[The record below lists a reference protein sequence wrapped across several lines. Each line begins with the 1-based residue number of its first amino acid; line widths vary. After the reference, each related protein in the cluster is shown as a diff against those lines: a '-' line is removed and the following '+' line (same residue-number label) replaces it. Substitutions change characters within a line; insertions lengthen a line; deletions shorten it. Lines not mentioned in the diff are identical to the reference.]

1 MARRVKKTDNR
12 EVDHW
17 VSTDDGRHLPIDKDG
32 NIIFGSS
39 SKNSTYKK
47 NLNGTYQRKEKRDG
61 VLVQATAI
69 PGRDKG
75 KDFYTIKTGV
85 GDDFES
91 SDKKYSTLS
100 SAKNAADKALE
111 NRLNSKEDTSKS
123 DSSKKKAI
131 DEPASSSKSK
141 DPLERKRSAA
151 LDKISK
157 MKDLDDYD
165 REDIEYLYKD
175 TGGAWIHSDAMER
188 AIEAPLSG
196 KKTATEKSLR
206 RNFDNMMRDWED
218 VAYTTGSKEAK
229 KFLESEMKDYKNRF
243 EANMKQ
249 WSDNKS
255 SNSNKPKSA
264 APEKK
269 PIQVTD
275 KQKRTA
281 QAYLKNVNWKSA
293 VDGEQSAEI
302 SDRHWGWAGMSNEKM
317 ANVLN
322 TVDPEHEYRIEHATE
337 EKRMMGVKTKV
348 NHQYIVRDK
357 ITPEVTGSKK
367 RSSAPKPTRKTT
379 SSKTNKLKDI
389 FKGEKSSMVEWKIN
403 RAYDKTSLKELALEA
418 GVSAAKV
425 RNMSADE
432 LRSMLLSMWKGK

>member
-1 MARRVKKTDNR
+1 MARRVKKTDSR

-32 NIIFGSS
+32 NIIFGGS
-39 SKNSTYKK
+39 SKKSTSKSKTISSKSSKK
-47 NLNGTYQRKEKRDG
+47 
-61 VLVQATAI
+61 
-69 PGRDKG
+69 
-75 KDFYTIKTGV
+75 
-85 GDDFES
+85 
-91 SDKKYSTLS
+91 
-100 SAKNAADKALE
+100 
-111 NRLNSKEDTSKS
+111 DTSKS
-123 DSSKKKAI
+123 DSSKKKVIDEDKIYEIADRYNSSTPVSGDWNTELDHEI
-131 DEPASSSKSK
+131 ATIQKEFGLSKSEAKDAMKKYLGFTDDDFADDEPASSSKSK
-141 DPLERKRSAA
+141 DPLERKRSDA

-229 KFLESEMKDYKNRF
+229 KFLENEMKDYKNRF

-249 WSDNKS
+249 WSDGNKANS
-255 SNSNKPKSA
+255 TSKLSKKKQEFVDSLKDKSNSELESMKFNTGGLYTKKDLSYVQAELDSRKKSTSTAQKWDKDVQNWYNAEMRKARADGASVDTMVGIEANLRDQANRRMRDRKSA
-264 APEKK
+264 
-269 PIQVTD
+269 
-275 KQKRTA
+275 
-281 QAYLKNVNWKSA
+281 
-293 VDGEQSAEI
+293 G
-302 SDRHWGWAGMSNEKM
+302 
-317 ANVLN
+317 
-322 TVDPEHEYRIEHATE
+322 
-337 EKRMMGVKTKV
+337 
-348 NHQYIVRDK
+348 
-357 ITPEVTGSKK
+357 
-367 RSSAPKPTRKTT
+367 SAPKPTRKPA
-379 SSKTNKLKDI
+379 SSKSNKLKDI

-418 GVSAAKV
+418 GVPSSKV
-425 RNMSADE
+425 RTMSADE